1 MGEVTDWSIHLIW
14 LLHAVVRQVGECFAN
29 GKVEH
34 MCQ

>member
-1 MGEVTDWSIHLIW
+1 MGEVTGQYIFIW